1 MSKVNI
7 DITPGRAYDIVMV
20 RTALTLRLDAP
31 ERDALKSLS
40 KVEGRPINQ
49 LLIEAIRSYLG
60 QKGRRERTLEANLK
74 TLREYRRK
82 DPGFRRAIAAFGEA
96 EASQKDP
103 LEGEPVESDTEH
115 PSQSIGELQSKL
127 REVIGG

>member
-1 MSKVNI
+1 MARN
-7 DITPGRAYDIVMV
+7 
-20 RTALTLRLDAP
+20 ALTLRIHAP
-31 ERDALKSLS
+31 GGDALRSLS

-49 LLIEAIRSYLG
+49 LLIEAVRNYLG
-60 QKGRRERTLEANLK
+60 QRGRRERTLEANLK

-82 DPGFRRAIAAFGEA
+82 DPGFRRAIMAFVEA

-115 PSQSIGELQSKL
+115 PSQPIGELQSKL

>member
-1 MSKVNI
+1 M
-7 DITPGRAYDIVMV
+7 A
-20 RTALTLRLDAP
+20 RTALTLRIEAP
-31 ERDALKSLS
+31 EHDALRSLS

-60 QKGRRERTLEANLK
+60 QKGRKERTLEANLK

-82 DPGFRRAIAAFGEA
+82 DAGFGHAIATFVEA

-103 LEGEPVESDTEH
+103 LEGEPVESNTED
-115 PSQSIGELQSKL
+115 PSQTIGELQSKL

>member
-1 MSKVNI
+1 M
-7 DITPGRAYDIVMV
+7 A
-20 RTALTLRLDAP
+20 RTALTLRIDAP
-31 ERDALKSLS
+31 ERNALKSLS

-60 QKGRRERTLEANLK
+60 QKGRRERTLETNLK

-82 DPGFRRAIAAFGEA
+82 DPRFKRAIAAFVES

-115 PSQSIGELQSKL
+115 PSQPIGELQSKL

>member
-1 MSKVNI
+1 MYI
-7 DITPGRAYDIVMV
+7 DITLEWGYDTVMP
-20 RTALTLRLDAP
+20 RIALTLRLDAP

-82 DPGFRRAIAAFGEA
+82 DPGFKRAIAAFVEA
-96 EASQKDP
+96 EASHKDP
-103 LEGEPVESDTEH
+103 LEGDPVELDTEH
-115 PSQSIGELQSKL
+115 TSQPIGELQNKL

>member
-1 MSKVNI
+1 M
-7 DITPGRAYDIVMV
+7 T
-20 RTALTLRLDAP
+20 RTALTLRVDAP
-31 ERDALKSLS
+31 ERDVLKSLS
-40 KVEGRPINQ
+40 KIEGRPINQ

-74 TLREYRRK
+74 TLRGYRRK
-82 DPGFRRAIAAFGEA
+82 DAAFKRAIAAFVEA

-103 LEGEPVESDTEH
+103 LEGEPVESNSKH
-115 PSQSIGELQSKL
+115 PSQPIGELQSKL

>member
-1 MSKVNI
+1 MQHLPRLSGDKFS
-7 DITPGRAYDIVMV
+7 G
-20 RTALTLRLDAP
+20 LTVPLLGDPCIDAP

-49 LLIEAIRSYLG
+49 VLIEAIRSYLG

-82 DPGFRRAIAAFGEA
+82 DPGPHRSRSFGGQSAGRVLTFVAF
-96 EASQKDP
+96 KRDP
-103 LEGEPVESDTEH
+103 TCCQPAG
-115 PSQSIGELQSKL
+115 SK
-127 REVIGG
+127 G

>member
-1 MSKVNI
+1 M
-7 DITPGRAYDIVMV
+7 A
-20 RTALTLRLDAP
+20 RTALTLRIDAP
-31 ERDALKSLS
+31 ERDALRSLS

-49 LLIEAIRSYLG
+49 LLIEAIRNYLG
-60 QKGRRERTLEANLK
+60 QRGRRERTLEANLK

-82 DPGFRRAIAAFGEA
+82 DPGFRRAIAAFVEA

-103 LEGEPVESDTEH
+103 LEGEPVESDTEP
-115 PSQSIGELQSKL
+115 PSQPIGELQNKL

>member
-1 MSKVNI
+1 M
-7 DITPGRAYDIVMV
+7 A

-49 LLIEAIRSYLG
+49 LLIEAIRNYLG
-60 QKGRRERTLEANLK
+60 QKGRREHTLEANLK
-74 TLREYRRK
+74 TLREYRHK
-82 DPGFRRAIAAFGEA
+82 DPKWRRAIGAFVEA

-103 LEGEPVESDTEH
+103 LEGEPVESDS
-115 PSQSIGELQSKL
+115 SQPIGELQSKL

>member
-1 MSKVNI
+1 M
-7 DITPGRAYDIVMV
+7 A
-20 RTALTLRLDAP
+20 RTALTLRLDAR

-60 QKGRRERTLEANLK
+60 EKGRRERTLEANLK

-82 DPGFRRAIAAFGEA
+82 DPGFKRAIAAFIES
-96 EASQKDP
+96 EASHKDP

-115 PSQSIGELQSKL
+115 SSHSIGQLQSKL
-127 REVIGG
+127 REVVGG

>member
-1 MSKVNI
+1 M
-7 DITPGRAYDIVMV
+7 A
-20 RTALTLRLDAP
+20 RTALTLRIDAP
-31 ERDALKSLS
+31 ERDALRSLS

-49 LLIEAIRSYLG
+49 LLIEAIRGYLG

-74 TLREYRRK
+74 ALREYRRK
-82 DPGFRRAIAAFGEA
+82 DPGFKRAITAFVES

-103 LEGEPVESDTEH
+103 LEGEPVESDSEH
-115 PSQSIGELQSKL
+115 PSQPIGELQNKL

>member
-1 MSKVNI
+1 M
-7 DITPGRAYDIVMV
+7 A
-20 RTALTLRLDAP
+20 RTALTLRIDAP
-31 ERDALKSLS
+31 ERDALRSLS

-49 LLIEAIRSYLG
+49 LLIEAIRNYLG
-60 QKGRRERTLEANLK
+60 QRGRRERTLEANLK

-82 DPGFRRAIAAFGEA
+82 DPGFRRAIASFVEA

-103 LEGEPVESDTEH
+103 LEGEPVESNTEH
-115 PSQSIGELQSKL
+115 PSQSIGELQNKL

>member
-1 MSKVNI
+1 M
-7 DITPGRAYDIVMV
+7 A
-20 RTALTLRLDAP
+20 RTALTLRIDAP
-31 ERDALKSLS
+31 ERDALRSLS

-60 QKGRRERTLEANLK
+60 QKGRTERTLEANLK

-82 DPGFRRAIAAFGEA
+82 DPGFKRAITAFVES
-96 EASQKDP
+96 EASHTDP
-103 LEGEPVESDTEH
+103 LEGEPVEPDTER
-115 PSQSIGELQSKL
+115 PSQQIGELQNKL